1 MRLLDKQSINSDGFP
16 CLYKT
21 YGNKLYFVLLCSFLF
36 LFVSHHNLYYCGIKK
51 LNSISD
57 LLLHFS
63 YLWSSLSQT
72 IYKGTVWHSMKL
84 VWSDFAPFFPP
95 FFSPIP
101 LKYLHFL
108 IFSISY
114 CHSHPWI
121 FFFFF
126 LVSLCFMISKV
137 EKEWVKIQPEKLK
150 AFFFETK
157 IFHEALPYHLIIKKI
172 KLVWF
177 ATLIVA
183 TVIIQILGNIWRK
196 NIYF

>member
-1 MRLLDKQSINSDGFP
+1 MAFHVFIRHMEINYILFYCVPFFFYLSAIITSTIVVSRNWIPFLIYCFTFLIYGRHCLRPFTKEPYGIQWSWCEVILLLFFLPSSHQSLSNIFI
-16 CLYKT
+16 
-21 YGNKLYFVLLCSFLF
+21 FLF
-36 LFVSHHNLYYCGIKK
+36 SLFPTA
-51 LNSISD
+51 IST
-57 LLLHFS
+57 LES
-63 YLWSSLSQT
+63 
-72 IYKGTVWHSMKL
+72 
-84 VWSDFAPFFPP
+84 
-95 FFSPIP
+95 
-101 LKYLHFL
+101 
-108 IFSISY
+108 
-114 CHSHPWI
+114 
-121 FFFFF
+121 FFFF